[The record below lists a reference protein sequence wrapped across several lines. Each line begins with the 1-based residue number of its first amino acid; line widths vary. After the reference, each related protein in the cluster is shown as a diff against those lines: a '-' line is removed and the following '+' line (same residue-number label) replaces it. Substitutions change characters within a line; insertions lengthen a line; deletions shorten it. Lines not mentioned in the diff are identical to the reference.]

1 MYENLAFFKVLSKE
15 GFFYPSVHPSF
26 AQLTLPEPT
35 IGQPVHMER
44 QEVAV
49 PGIPVV
55 FPAGS
60 FSLTETKP
68 VLKRI
73 LDTFEVLSNQHS
85 FSYFFHE
92 FSRKFQQKR
101 TGLQCFNE

>member
-1 MYENLAFFKVLSKE
+1 M
-15 GFFYPSVHPSF
+15 
-26 AQLTLPEPT
+26 
-35 IGQPVHMER
+35 
-44 QEVAV
+44 

-85 FSYFFHE
+85 FYIFFMNFHE
-92 FSRKFQQKR
+92 S
-101 TGLQCFNE
+101 FNKNAQGYNVSMNIKP

>member
-1 MYENLAFFKVLSKE
+1 
-15 GFFYPSVHPSF
+15 
-26 AQLTLPEPT
+26 
-35 IGQPVHMER
+35 MER

-73 LDTFEVLSNQHS
+73 LDTFE
-85 FSYFFHE
+85 
-92 FSRKFQQKR
+92 
-101 TGLQCFNE
+101 G

>member
-1 MYENLAFFKVLSKE
+1 MLLHLFTFLAWDVRKLSFFQGFELRR
-15 GFFYPSVHPSF
+15 FFYHPSF

-68 VLKRI
+68 VLKQI
-73 LDTFEVLSNQHS
+73 LDTFEV
-85 FSYFFHE
+85 
-92 FSRKFQQKR
+92 
-101 TGLQCFNE
+101 